1 MEKGYIQVYTGDGKG
16 KTTAALGLGMRAAGR
31 GLKVLMIQFL
41 KGTHTGELESI
52 KKLTPGF
59 SVLRFGETSKFFF
72 SMDQTEKDELKRR
85 INEEL
90 DSLAE
95 IIRKDRCDVLIL
107 DEMLG
112 TIENGLVS
120 LERVLEILD
129 TKPEGMEMV
138 LTGRVLPYQIAQR
151 AHLITEMRAIKH
163 YFDIGV
169 PARDGI
175 EK

>member
-16 KTTAALGLGMRAAGR
+16 KTTAALGLGMRAAGH

-52 KKLTPGF
+52 KKLEPEF
-59 SVLRFGETSKFFF
+59 SILRFGETSKFFF
-72 SMDQTEKDELKRR
+72 NMNQAEKDELKHK
-85 INEEL
+85 ISDEL
-90 DSLAE
+90 DSLVE
-95 IIRKDRCDVLIL
+95 IVRNQQWDVLIL
-107 DEMLG
+107 DEILG
-112 TIENGLVS
+112 TIENGLVTP
-120 LERVLEILD
+120 ERIIEILD
-129 TKPEGMEMV
+129 AKPEGMEIV
-138 LTGRVLPYQIAQR
+138 LTGRVLPESIAQR

-163 YFDIGV
+163 YFDMGV

>member
-52 KKLTPGF
+52 KKLAPQF
-59 SVLRFGETSKFFF
+59 SVVRFGETGKFFF
-72 SMDQTEKDELKRR
+72 SMDQAEKDELKRK

-90 DSLAE
+90 DRLDDMLRDQE
-95 IIRKDRCDVLIL
+95 WDVLIL
-107 DEMLG
+107 DEILG

-129 TKPEGMEMV
+129 ARPEGMEIV
-138 LTGRVLPYQIAQR
+138 LTGRVLPDKIAQR
-151 AHLITEMRAIKH
+151 AHLITEMRSIKH

-169 PARDGI
+169 SARDGI